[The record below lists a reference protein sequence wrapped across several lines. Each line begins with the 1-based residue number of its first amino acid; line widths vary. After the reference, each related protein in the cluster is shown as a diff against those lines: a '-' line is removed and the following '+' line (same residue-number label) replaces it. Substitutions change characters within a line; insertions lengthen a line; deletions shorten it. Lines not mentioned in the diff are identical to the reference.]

1 MEQNELYSKIISGQ
15 HFVLTN
21 EGFYEMSYNAR
32 PIGRQHEALNSI
44 HETVKVDAGVIGE
57 VAGCPTVL
65 TVANATSTHI
75 TTTQLNKLKLNTCY
89 EVIEREGSKW
99 LSPTFNN
106 VREDNT
112 NNLSLDWIVPEN
124 MSLFITFIMKKNGPN
139 YTPENA
145 YLYAQYECKA
155 TTYIL
160 PVSNVYED
168 SRICFGESFVSGKS
182 ALKTCQDNLNLFYAT
197 PWNRDISSDNHGCS
211 INFFRYDIETNE
223 QLEILGDP
231 ENNSSSFSHS
241 VINEINHLQ
250 LSLGSQL

>member
-1 MEQNELYSKIISGQ
+1 MVNSVRGFLFINTMEQNELYSKIISGQ

-112 NNLSLDWIVPEN
+112 NNLSLDWIVPE
-124 MSLFITFIMKKNGPN
+124 
-139 YTPENA
+139 A
-145 YLYAQYECKA
+145 A
-155 TTYIL
+155 T
-160 PVSNVYED
+160 
-168 SRICFGESFVSGKS
+168 
-182 ALKTCQDNLNLFYAT
+182 
-197 PWNRDISSDNHGCS
+197 
-211 INFFRYDIETNE
+211 
-223 QLEILGDP
+223 
-231 ENNSSSFSHS
+231 
-241 VINEINHLQ
+241 
-250 LSLGSQL
+250 